1 VYVAVGLSIAA
12 AVSGGTMSSSMG
24 RVIAARNVG
33 QCWGPA
39 GSSVFSLPIDVC
51 GGTDGVDDVQLEAQG
66 DATVS
71 VALALIG
78 VLGLVVSCALHRQMK
93 RSSWRSSMEELS
105 VLSALTPLWVAA
117 LPILVGGAVTAAAAP
132 MSEEHPRASFCAGAA
147 ALVAVSLITAAL
159 LLFFV
164 ALIPLAVPNIFDVVV
179 TSRNPSLV
187 AESASFLRRLVVW
200 FRLIRQR
207 LWRWEPKDDATSTAH
222 RMVRTLLFEYRALW
236 YAALDSIDVCVLAV
250 LGAVGPLLAWSGC
263 VGAGVAVVAV
273 LAVQL
278 LVCIVCRPMTRP
290 LDWYVGG
297 ATLALTTGSSLL
309 RVVYGASTTDDER
322 EDRGVLLIAAAVL
335 DIAVSIITLG
345 PTLLDASELVQHCKL
360 HFATKSGNVTK
371 TQEFV
376 DITFTGNET
385 FADNDTFEPDLQTA
399 MTLLLAE
406 DTADGIEMDSLPI
419 NCFYANDDP
428 LDGDD
433 VFVNALQEKWDR
445 ASDQID
451 DTELVA
457 EMTVEMLLG
466 LSAVEVQSEGL
477 PMVPPTD
484 LLSAYE
490 SLVTRES

>member
-1 VYVAVGLSIAA
+1 VHIAVGLSIAA
-12 AVSGGTMSSSMG
+12 AASGGTMSSSMG

-51 GGTDGVDDVQLEAQG
+51 GGTDSVDDVQLEAQG

-71 VALALIG
+71 AAIVFVGA
-78 VLGLVVSCALHRQMK
+78 LGLVLCCALHCQMD
-93 RSSWRSSMEELS
+93 RSSWRSSMSELS

-132 MSEEHPRASFCAGAA
+132 MSQEHPLASFCAGAA
-147 ALVAVSLITAAL
+147 ALVAASLTTISL
-159 LLFFV
+159 LLLLV
-164 ALIPLAVPNIFDVVV
+164 ALIPLAAPNVFDVVV
-179 TSRNPSLV
+179 TSRTPSLP
-187 AESASFLRRLVVW
+187 SLTTGNTSFLRRLVGW
-200 FRLIRQR
+200 FHLMRQR
-207 LWRWEPKDDATSTAH
+207 RWRWEPKDNATSTDH
-222 RMVRTLLFEYRALW
+222 QMVRTLLFEYRALW
-236 YAALDSIDVCVLAV
+236 YAALDSMDVCVLAV

-263 VGAGVAVVAV
+263 VGTGVAVVAV

-309 RVVYGASTTDDER
+309 RVVYGASTTDEER

-345 PTLLDASELVQHCKL
+345 PMLLDASELVQHCKR
-360 HFATKSGNVTK
+360 HFANKSGNDTNTK
-371 TQEFV
+371 
-376 DITFTGNET
+376 G
-385 FADNDTFEPDLQTA
+385 FADSQGFTDKENFAGNGSFEPDLQAA

-406 DTADGIEMDSLPI
+406 DSADGIELDVSTNNRNEMLWDS
-419 NCFYANDDP
+419 
-428 LDGDD
+428 GG
-433 VFVNALQEKWDR
+433 
-445 ASDQID
+445 DQID
-451 DTELVA
+451 DTELA
-457 EMTVEMLLG
+457 TEMTVEAMLLKP
-466 LSAVEVQSEGL
+466 LAVEVQSEGL
-477 PMVPPTD
+477 SMPPTD

-490 SLVTRES
+490 SLVRVR